1 MSDDKEPTKPNIR
14 IVGSVSGGNV
24 NVGGEQTFSGDVS
37 INMGG
42 DSLKNAEFAKLMA
55 QLNEILAQAK
65 VQNPKE
71 AAELSRRLEDVV
83 SEAKQE
89 TPDKE
94 SVEFKANKFK
104 QAAEVLGAV
113 MPSVLPIAT
122 QIVAHILNL
131 GH

>member
-1 MSDDKEPTKPNIR
+1 MSDEKDTKPKIS
-14 IVGSVSGGNV
+14 IGGSVSGGNV
-24 NVGGEQTFSGDVS
+24 NIGGEQTFHGDVQ

-42 DSLKNAEFAKLMA
+42 KAGADEEFTRLMA
-55 QLNEILAQAK
+55 QLTEILAQAK
-65 VQNPKE
+65 LQNPKE
-71 AAELSRRLEDVV
+71 ATEVARRLDDVV
-83 SEAKQE
+83 NEAKQE

-104 QAAEVLGAV
+104 QAAEILGAV